1 MVTRTD
7 GAMISVSQEA
17 KEFLEAIAC
26 PAGKVLRLA
35 KTIGTNG
42 KHLVRFEVGNPEPGD
57 EVLWREGKTAL
68 HVPRSVNEG
77 FAGFVVKR
85 VDGPEGTG
93 IVLAPP
99 DAGRF
104 SF

>member
-1 MVTRTD
+1 
-7 GAMISVSQEA
+7 MISVSQEA
-17 KEFLEAIAC
+17 KEFLETVECA
-26 PAGKVLRLA
+26 PGKVLRLA
-35 KTIGTNG
+35 KTVGTNG
-42 KHLVRFEVGNPEPGD
+42 KRLVRFEFGDPEPGD
-57 EVLWREGKTAL
+57 EVLWRAGETAM
-68 HVPRSVNEG
+68 HVPRSGNEG
-77 FAGFVVKR
+77 FAGYVVKR

>member
-1 MVTRTD
+1 
-7 GAMISVSQEA
+7 MISVSREA
-17 KEFLEAIAC
+17 EEFLGAVEC

-35 KTIGTNG
+35 RTIGVNG
-42 KHLVRFEVGNPEPGD
+42 KHLVRFEFGDPEPED
-57 EVLWREGKTAL
+57 EVLWREGGTAL

-85 VDGPEGTG
+85 VEGPEGTG

-99 DAGRF
+99 AAGRF
-104 SF
+104 PF